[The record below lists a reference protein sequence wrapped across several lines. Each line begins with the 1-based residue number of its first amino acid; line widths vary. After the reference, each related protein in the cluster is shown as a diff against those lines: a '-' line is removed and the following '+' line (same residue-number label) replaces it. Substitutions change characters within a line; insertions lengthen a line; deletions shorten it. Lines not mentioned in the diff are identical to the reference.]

1 MERYVARPSEGD
13 KDWIALNHFWRARE
27 NVKGVRT
34 GKLDLGCRERMMHPG
49 KDGQLSL
56 QRHIVVLLVA
66 LAVATAPLGAAV
78 AGTRLAEHGAT
89 DLSAATPARSDMSGM
104 ADMADC
110 EKMMGKSGSAD
121 CRCCDPQKACP
132 PEACLAKCYKVFG
145 DLPRPLLA
153 RLFVA
158 QRFDAAEPDRP
169 PKRSIRPDTPP
180 PRT

>member
-1 MERYVARPSEGD
+1 MTRPLCDAVRICCPFNHAGD
-13 KDWIALNHFWRARE
+13 TRE
-27 NVKGVRT
+27 IVNVNRT
-34 GKLDLGCRERMMHPG
+34 APLDLGRQERMMVRGRH
-49 KDGQLSL
+49 GQLSL
-56 QRHIVVLLVA
+56 RRYIVALLVA

-121 CRCCDPQKACP
+121 CPCCDPQKACP

-153 RLFVA
+153 RLFVVR
-158 QRFDAAEPDRP
+158 RFDAAEPDRP
-169 PKRSIRPDTPP
+169 PKRSIRPETPP
-180 PRT
+180 PRI